1 MHFLTSKIY
10 IGIEFASK
18 ISDIL
23 YLFHMIERFIY
34 LHTWKHHMITCLT
47 LGIVFL
53 KYMQVA
59 EESSQERTHSK
70 SFFLNL
76 AFNEAIIP

>member
-1 MHFLTSKIY
+1 
-10 IGIEFASK
+10 
-18 ISDIL
+18 
-23 YLFHMIERFIY
+23 
-34 LHTWKHHMITCLT
+34 MITCLT